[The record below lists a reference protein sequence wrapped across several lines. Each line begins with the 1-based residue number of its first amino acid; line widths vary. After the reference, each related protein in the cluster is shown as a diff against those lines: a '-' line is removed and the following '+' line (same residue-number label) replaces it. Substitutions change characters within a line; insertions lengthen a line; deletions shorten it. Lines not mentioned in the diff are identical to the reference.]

1 MPKSKST
8 SLFSLLHAI
17 VENPPSIKER
27 EEREEEIIQYIDPV
41 ETNIIPAFSTSSDI
55 NLSFGIK

>member
-1 MPKSKST
+1 MPKSK
-8 SLFSLLHAI
+8 L
-17 VENPPSIKER
+17 NER

-55 NLSFGIK
+55 NLSF